1 VDVVPYADSLLI
13 VVLPTP
19 HARREHP
26 SHKPLSEL
34 LYELAE
40 EAFHQ
45 HNDVDFILLEAVYP
59 ESCDDGLSTQPFL
72 RYLG

>member
-1 VDVVPYADSLLI
+1 VYQVERVKKTISILGDVDIVPYADSLLI
-13 VVLPTP
+13 VVLPMP

-26 SHKPLSEL
+26 LHKPLSEL

-45 HNDVDFILLEAVYP
+45 HKDVDFILLG
-59 ESCDDGLSTQPFL
+59 SGLS
-72 RYLG
+72 